1 MFWVSNYLLL
11 SIKPRSNRLLWIFI
25 DPQASW
31 LCRKREKM
39 SEIPRE
45 ILSVGDLNRAIASS
59 LEERFDT
66 VWVSGEISNFK
77 AYDSGHWYFSLKDE
91 EGQIRCVMF
100 RGRNGQVGFMPQSG
114 DLVEVAANLGFYVP
128 RGDIQLTVQS
138 MRRAGMGGLYE
149 AFLKLKAKLA
159 KEGLFDAERK
169 REIPTHPRAIGII
182 TSPQAAALKDVLST
196 LDRRAPH
203 IPIVIYP
210 TLVQGPDAPA
220 GIISALKAAE
230 KENAVDV
237 ILLVRGGGSI
247 EDLWAFNDEKL
258 AYAIAASPIPIVSGV
273 GHETDVTI
281 ADFVADLRAPT
292 PTGAAELAAPRR
304 DQMLQELDAI
314 MQALLQR
321 VSQRVEREA
330 QTLDQLALRLSHA
343 LPNPD
348 RMREQISNWQKQ
360 LNQAWLVR
368 VENWKRNQTH
378 YQSQLEMLNPQR
390 TLERGYAVILSG
402 KGKSREEQVMQ
413 AVRNPN
419 ELNTE
424 GVFEVRLAE
433 GRADVQFE
441 KVDSQQ
447 SS

>member
-1 MFWVSNYLLL
+1 
-11 SIKPRSNRLLWIFI
+11 
-25 DPQASW
+25 
-31 LCRKREKM
+31 M
-39 SEIPRE
+39 SEISRE
-45 ILSVGDLNRAIASS
+45 ILTVGDLNRAIAAS
-59 LEERFDT
+59 LEERFDS

-114 DLVEVAANLGFYVP
+114 DLVEVSANLGLYVP
-128 RGDIQLTVQS
+128 RGDIQLTIQTL
-138 MRRAGMGGLYE
+138 RRAGMGGLYE

-169 REIPTHPRAIGII
+169 REIPSHPRSIGIV
-182 TSPQAAALKDVLST
+182 TSLQAAALKDVLST
-196 LDRRAPH
+196 LARRAPH

-220 GIISALKAAE
+220 GIIAALKAAE
-230 KENAVDV
+230 KEKVVDV

-258 AYAIAASPIPIVSGV
+258 AYAIAQSSIPIVSGV

-292 PTGAAELAAPRR
+292 PTGAAELAAPRK

-314 MQALLQR
+314 MQAL
-321 VSQRVEREA
+321 SQRINQRIEREA

-348 RMREQISNWQKQ
+348 RMREQIVSWQQ
-360 LNQAWLVR
+360 RLSQAWVVR
-368 VENWKRNQTH
+368 MESWNRNQSH
-378 YQSQLEMLNPQR
+378 YKTQLEMLNPQR
-390 TLERGYAVILSG
+390 TLERGYAVILS
-402 KGKSREEQVMQ
+402 KEELAMH
-413 AVRNPN
+413 AVRNPK
-419 ELNTE
+419 ELNVE
-424 GVFEVRLAE
+424 QLFQVQLAGGQVE
-433 GRADVQFE
+433 VQFAKIE
-441 KVDSQQ
+441 VH
-447 SS
+447 

>member
-1 MFWVSNYLLL
+1 
-11 SIKPRSNRLLWIFI
+11 
-25 DPQASW
+25 
-31 LCRKREKM
+31 M
-39 SEIPRE
+39 SEISRE

-159 KEGLFDAERK
+159 KEGLFDLENK
-169 REIPTHPRAIGII
+169 RPIPTHPRSIGII

-196 LDRRAPH
+196 LARRAPH

-220 GIISALKAAE
+220 GIISALKSAE

-247 EDLWAFNDEKL
+247 EDLWAFNDEQL
-258 AYAIAASPIPIVSGV
+258 AYAIAQSPIPIVSGV

-348 RMREQISNWQKQ
+348 RMREQISGWQKR

-368 VENWKRNQTH
+368 VENWKRNQGH
-378 YQSQLEMLNPQR
+378 FQSQLEMLNPQR
-390 TLERGYAVILSG
+390 TLERGYAVILS
-402 KGKSREEQVMQ
+402 KEEQAMH
-413 AVRNPN
+413 AVRSPK

-424 GVFEVRLAE
+424 SIFEVRLAE
-433 GRADVQFE
+433 GRVEVEFS
-441 KVDSQQ
+441 KVKES
-447 SS
+447 

>member
-1 MFWVSNYLLL
+1 
-11 SIKPRSNRLLWIFI
+11 
-25 DPQASW
+25 
-31 LCRKREKM
+31 M
-39 SEIPRE
+39 SEISRE
-45 ILSVGDLNRAIASS
+45 ILSVGDLNRAIAAS
-59 LEERFDT
+59 LEDRFDT

-114 DLVEVAANLGFYVP
+114 DLVEVSANLGMYVP
-128 RGDIQLTVQS
+128 RGDIQLTIQTL
-138 MRRAGMGGLYE
+138 RRAGLGGLYE

-159 KEGLFDAERK
+159 KEGLFDDERK
-169 REIPTHPRAIGII
+169 REIPSHPRSIGII

-196 LDRRAPH
+196 LARRAPH

-220 GIISALKAAE
+220 GIIAALQAAE
-230 KENAVDV
+230 KEKAVDV
-237 ILLVRGGGSI
+237 LLLVRGGGSI
-247 EDLWAFNDEKL
+247 EDLWAFNDEQL
-258 AYAIAASPIPIVSGV
+258 AYAIADSSIPVVSGV
-273 GHETDVTI
+273 GHETDFTI

-321 VSQRVEREA
+321 INQRVEREA

-348 RMREQISNWQKQ
+348 RMREQINGWQQ
-360 LNQAWLVR
+360 RLNQAWSVR
-368 VENWKRNQTH
+368 MESWKRNQSH

-390 TLERGYAVILSG
+390 TLERGYAVILS
-402 KGKSREEQVMQ
+402 RDDDEFH
-413 AVRNPN
+413 AIRNPK
-419 ELNTE
+419 ELHSE
-424 GVFEVRLAE
+424 DAYQIQLAE
-433 GRADVQFE
+433 GRAEVRIVGI
-441 KVDSQQ
+441 KIQ
-447 SS
+447 S

>member
-1 MFWVSNYLLL
+1 
-11 SIKPRSNRLLWIFI
+11 
-25 DPQASW
+25 
-31 LCRKREKM
+31 M
-39 SEIPRE
+39 SEISRE
-45 ILSVGDLNRAIASS
+45 ILSVGDLNRAIAAS
-59 LEERFDT
+59 LEDRFDT

-114 DLVEVAANLGFYVP
+114 DLVEVSASLGLYVP
-128 RGDIQLTVQS
+128 RGDIQLTIQT

-159 KEGLFDAERK
+159 KEGLFDEERK
-169 REIPTHPRAIGII
+169 REIPSHPRSIGII

-196 LDRRAPH
+196 LARRAPH

-210 TLVQGPDAPA
+210 TLVQGPDAPS
-220 GIISALKAAE
+220 GIIAALKAAA

-247 EDLWAFNDEKL
+247 EDLWAFNDEQL
-258 AYAIAASPIPIVSGV
+258 AYAIAQSPIPVVSGV
-273 GHETDVTI
+273 GHETDFTI

-292 PTGAAELAAPRR
+292 PTGAAELAAPRK
-304 DQMLQELDAI
+304 DQMLQELEAI
-314 MQALLQR
+314 KQALLQR
-321 VSQRVEREA
+321 VIQRVEREA

-348 RMREQISNWQKQ
+348 RMREQIINWQQ
-360 LNQAWLVR
+360 RLNQTWSVR
-368 VENWKRNQTH
+368 MENWKRNQSH
-378 YQSQLEMLNPQR
+378 YQLQLEMLNPQR
-390 TLERGYAVILSG
+390 TLERGYAVILS
-402 KGKSREEQVMQ
+402 KQENELH
-413 AVRNPN
+413 AVRKPN

-424 GVFEVRLAE
+424 NIFQVRLAE
-433 GRADVQFE
+433 GQAEVQFSDVNS
-441 KVDSQQ
+441 K
-447 SS
+447 

>member
-1 MFWVSNYLLL
+1 
-11 SIKPRSNRLLWIFI
+11 
-25 DPQASW
+25 
-31 LCRKREKM
+31 M

-45 ILSVGDLNRAIASS
+45 ILSVGDLNRAIAAS
-59 LEERFDT
+59 LEDRFDT

-114 DLVEVAANLGFYVP
+114 DLVEVSASLGMYVP
-128 RGDIQLTVQS
+128 RGDIQLTIQTL
-138 MRRAGMGGLYE
+138 RRAGMGGLYE

-159 KEGLFDAERK
+159 KEGLFDEERK
-169 REIPTHPRAIGII
+169 REIPTHPRSIGII

-196 LDRRAPH
+196 LARRAPH

-220 GIISALKAAE
+220 GIIAALKAANTE
-230 KENAVDV
+230 NTENAVDV

-247 EDLWAFNDEKL
+247 EDLWAFNDEQL
-258 AYAIAASPIPIVSGV
+258 AYAIASSNIPVVSGV
-273 GHETDVTI
+273 GHETDFTI

-292 PTGAAELAAPRR
+292 PTGAAELAAPRK
-304 DQMLQELDAI
+304 DQLLQELDAI
-314 MQALLQR
+314 QQALLQR
-321 VSQRVEREA
+321 INQRVEREA
-330 QTLDQLALRLSHA
+330 QTLDQLALRLNHA

-348 RMREQISNWQKQ
+348 RMREQITSWQLR
-360 LNQAWLVR
+360 LNQAWSVR
-368 VENWKRNQTH
+368 MENWKRNQTH

-390 TLERGYAVILSG
+390 TLERGYAVILSRDNE
-402 KGKSREEQVMQ
+402 KLH
-413 AVRNPN
+413 AVRKPS

-424 GVFEVRLAE
+424 QSYQVQLAE
-433 GRADVQFE
+433 GQAEVQFS
-441 KVDSQQ
+441 KVLREP
-447 SS
+447 

>member
-1 MFWVSNYLLL
+1 
-11 SIKPRSNRLLWIFI
+11 
-25 DPQASW
+25 
-31 LCRKREKM
+31 M
-39 SEIPRE
+39 SEISRE

-66 VWVSGEISNFK
+66 VWVCGEISNFK

-159 KEGLFDAERK
+159 KEGLFDLENK
-169 REIPTHPRAIGII
+169 RPIPTHPRSIGII
-182 TSPQAAALKDVLST
+182 TSPQAVALKDVLST
-196 LDRRAPH
+196 LARRAPH

-258 AYAIAASPIPIVSGV
+258 AYVIAQSPIPVVSGV

-314 MQALLQR
+314 MQVLLQR

-348 RMREQISNWQKQ
+348 RMREQIGGWQKR

-368 VENWKRNQTH
+368 VENWKRD
-378 YQSQLEMLNPQR
+378 QSHFQFQLEMLNPQR
-390 TLERGYAVILSG
+390 TLERGYAVILS
-402 KGKSREEQVMQ
+402 KEEQAMH

-419 ELNTE
+419 ELNTKN
-424 GVFEVRLAE
+424 VFQVCLAKGQVEVEFARVEVR
-433 GRADVQFE
+433 
-441 KVDSQQ
+441 K
-447 SS
+447 

>member
-1 MFWVSNYLLL
+1 
-11 SIKPRSNRLLWIFI
+11 
-25 DPQASW
+25 
-31 LCRKREKM
+31 M
-39 SEIPRE
+39 SEISRE

-138 MRRAGMGGLYE
+138 MRRAGLGGLYE

-159 KEGLFDAERK
+159 KEGLFDAENK
-169 REIPTHPRAIGII
+169 RVIPTHPRSIGII

-196 LDRRAPH
+196 LARRAPH

-247 EDLWAFNDEKL
+247 EDLWAFNDEQL
-258 AYAIAASPIPIVSGV
+258 AYAIAQSPIPIVSGV

-292 PTGAAELAAPRR
+292 PTGAAELAAPGR

-321 VSQRVEREA
+321 VNQRVEREA

-348 RMREQISNWQKQ
+348 RMREQINGWQKR

-368 VENWKRNQTH
+368 VENWKRDQGH
-378 YQSQLEMLNPQR
+378 FQLQLEMLNPQR
-390 TLERGYAVILSG
+390 TLERGYAVILS
-402 KGKSREEQVMQ
+402 KDDQAMH
-413 AVRNPN
+413 AVRNPK

-424 GVFEVRLAE
+424 SLFEVRLAE
-433 GRADVQFE
+433 GQVEVEFS
-441 KVDSQQ
+441 KVK
-447 SS
+447 

>member
-1 MFWVSNYLLL
+1 
-11 SIKPRSNRLLWIFI
+11 
-25 DPQASW
+25 
-31 LCRKREKM
+31 M
-39 SEIPRE
+39 SEISRE
-45 ILSVGDLNRAIASS
+45 ILSVGDLNRAIAAS
-59 LEERFDT
+59 LEDRFDT

-114 DLVEVAANLGFYVP
+114 DLVEVSASLGMYVP
-128 RGDIQLTVQS
+128 RGDIQLTIQTL
-138 MRRAGMGGLYE
+138 RRAGMGGLYE

-159 KEGLFDAERK
+159 KEGLFDEDRK
-169 REIPTHPRAIGII
+169 REIPTHPRAIGIV

-196 LDRRAPH
+196 LARRAPH
-203 IPIVIYP
+203 IPVVIYP

-220 GIISALKAAE
+220 GIISALQAAE

-247 EDLWAFNDEKL
+247 EDLWAFNDEQL
-258 AYAIAASPIPIVSGV
+258 AYAITNSSIPVVSGV
-273 GHETDVTI
+273 GHETDFTI

-321 VSQRVEREA
+321 INQRIEREA

-348 RMREQISNWQKQ
+348 RMREQIASWQQ
-360 LNQAWLVR
+360 RLNQAWSVR
-368 VENWKRNQTH
+368 MENWKRNQTH

-390 TLERGYAVILSG
+390 TLERGYAVILN
-402 KGKSREEQVMQ
+402 KEHEQLQ
-413 AVRNPN
+413 AVRNTK
-419 ELNTE
+419 ELMLEKTYQ
-424 GVFEVRLAE
+424 VRLAE
-433 GRADVQFE
+433 GEAEIQLS
-441 KVDSQQ
+441 KVGEMNQK
-447 SS
+447 

>member
-1 MFWVSNYLLL
+1 
-11 SIKPRSNRLLWIFI
+11 
-25 DPQASW
+25 
-31 LCRKREKM
+31 M
-39 SEIPRE
+39 SEISRE
-45 ILSVGDLNRAIASS
+45 ILSVGDLNRAIAQS
-59 LEERFDT
+59 LEDRFDT

-77 AYDSGHWYFSLKDE
+77 AYESGHWYFSLKDE

-114 DLVEVAANLGFYVP
+114 DLVEVSASLGMYVP
-128 RGDIQLTVQS
+128 RGDIQLTIQTL
-138 MRRAGMGGLYE
+138 RRAGMGGLYE

-159 KEGLFDAERK
+159 KEGLFDEDRK
-169 REIPTHPRAIGII
+169 RAIPTHPRSIGII

-196 LDRRAPH
+196 LARRAPH

-220 GIISALKAAE
+220 GIIAALKAAA
-230 KENAVDV
+230 KEQAVDV

-247 EDLWAFNDEKL
+247 EDLWAFNDEQL
-258 AYAIAASPIPIVSGV
+258 AYAIASSLIPVVSGV
-273 GHETDVTI
+273 GHETDFTI
-281 ADFVADLRAPT
+281 ADFVSDLRAPT

-321 VSQRVEREA
+321 INQRVEREA

-348 RMREQISNWQKQ
+348 RMREQIASWQQ
-360 LNQAWLVR
+360 RLNQAWSVR
-368 VENWKRNQTH
+368 MENWKRNQTH

-390 TLERGYAVILSG
+390 TLERGYAAVLNVNEG
-402 KGKSREEQVMQ
+402 FHAARKPGDLHPQV
-413 AVRNPN
+413 
-419 ELNTE
+419 EYE
-424 GVFEVRLAE
+424 IRLAE
-433 GRADVQFE
+433 GAATVQFE
-441 KVDSQQ
+441 KVSALKK
-447 SS
+447 

>member
-1 MFWVSNYLLL
+1 
-11 SIKPRSNRLLWIFI
+11 
-25 DPQASW
+25 
-31 LCRKREKM
+31 M
-39 SEIPRE
+39 SEISRE
-45 ILSVGDLNRAIASS
+45 ILSVGDLNRAIAAS

-114 DLVEVAANLGFYVP
+114 DLVEVSASLGMYVP
-128 RGDIQLTVQS
+128 RGDIQLTIQTL
-138 MRRAGMGGLYE
+138 RRAGMGGLYE

-159 KEGLFDAERK
+159 KEGLFDEERK
-169 REIPTHPRAIGII
+169 REIPTHPRSIGII

-196 LDRRAPH
+196 LARRAPH

-230 KENAVDV
+230 KEKAVDV

-247 EDLWAFNDEKL
+247 EDLWAFNDEQL
-258 AYAIAASPIPIVSGV
+258 AYAIADSSIPVVSGV
-273 GHETDVTI
+273 GHETDFTI

-292 PTGAAELAAPRR
+292 PTSAAELAAPRR
-304 DQMLQELDAI
+304 DQMLQELEAM

-321 VSQRVEREA
+321 VRQRVEREA

-348 RMREQISNWQKQ
+348 RMREQIGGWQQ
-360 LNQAWLVR
+360 RLNQAWTVR
-368 VENWKRNQTH
+368 VDSWKRNQSH

-390 TLERGYAVILSG
+390 TLERGYAVILS
-402 KGKSREEQVMQ
+402 KSDDGLH
-413 AVRNPN
+413 AIRNPG
-419 ELNTE
+419 ELNSE
-424 GVFEVRLAE
+424 HPYQIQLAE
-433 GRADVQFE
+433 GQAEVQLAVV
-441 KVDSQQ
+441 KLHP
-447 SS
+447 

>member
-1 MFWVSNYLLL
+1 
-11 SIKPRSNRLLWIFI
+11 
-25 DPQASW
+25 
-31 LCRKREKM
+31 M
-39 SEIPRE
+39 SQISRE
-45 ILSVGDLNRAIASS
+45 ILSVGDLNRAIAQS
-59 LEERFDT
+59 LEDRFDT

-100 RGRNGQVGFMPQSG
+100 RGRNGQVGFIPQSG
-114 DLVEVAANLGFYVP
+114 DLVEVSANLGMYVP
-128 RGDIQLTVQS
+128 RGDIQLTIQTL
-138 MRRAGMGGLYE
+138 RRAGMGGLYE

-159 KEGLFDAERK
+159 KEGLFDEDRK
-169 REIPTHPRAIGII
+169 REVPSHPRSIGII

-196 LDRRAPH
+196 LARRAPH
-203 IPIVIYP
+203 IPVVIYP

-247 EDLWAFNDEKL
+247 EDLWAFNDEQL
-258 AYAIAASPIPIVSGV
+258 AYAIASSPIPVVSGV
-273 GHETDVTI
+273 GHETDFTI

-304 DQMLQELDAI
+304 DQMIQELDAI

-321 VSQRVEREA
+321 INQRIEREA

-348 RMREQISNWQKQ
+348 RMREQITGLQQRIK
-360 LNQAWLVR
+360 QAWSVR
-368 VENWKRNQTH
+368 LENWKRNQSH
-378 YQSQLEMLNPQR
+378 YQAQLEMLNPQR
-390 TLERGYAVILSG
+390 TLERGYAV
-402 KGKSREEQVMQ
+402 VMN
-413 AVRNPN
+413 AKDFHVARNPADLKTQM
-419 ELNTE
+419 E
-424 GVFEVRLAE
+424 FEIRLAE
-433 GRADVQFE
+433 GAATVRFE
-441 KVDSQQ
+441 KVTAEKS
-447 SS
+447 

>member
-1 MFWVSNYLLL
+1 
-11 SIKPRSNRLLWIFI
+11 
-25 DPQASW
+25 
-31 LCRKREKM
+31 M

-128 RGDIQLTVQS
+128 RGDIQLPVQC

>member
-1 MFWVSNYLLL
+1 
-11 SIKPRSNRLLWIFI
+11 
-25 DPQASW
+25 
-31 LCRKREKM
+31 M
-39 SEIPRE
+39 SETSRE

-59 LEERFDT
+59 LEGRFDT

-159 KEGLFDAERK
+159 KEGLFDLENK
-169 REIPTHPRAIGII
+169 RPIPTHPRSIGII

-196 LDRRAPH
+196 LARRAPH

-220 GIISALKAAE
+220 GIISALRAAE

-247 EDLWAFNDEKL
+247 EDLWAFNDEQL
-258 AYAIAASPIPIVSGV
+258 AYAIAQSSIPIVSGV

-348 RMREQISNWQKQ
+348 RMREQISGWQKR

-368 VENWKRNQTH
+368 VENWKRDQSH
-378 YQSQLEMLNPQR
+378 FQSQLEMLNPQR
-390 TLERGYAVILSG
+390 TLERGYAVILS
-402 KGKSREEQVMQ
+402 KEEQAMH
-413 AVRNPN
+413 AVRSPK

-424 GVFEVRLAE
+424 SVFELRLAE
-433 GRADVQFE
+433 GRVEVEFS
-441 KVDSQQ
+441 KVKGS
-447 SS
+447 

>member
-1 MFWVSNYLLL
+1 
-11 SIKPRSNRLLWIFI
+11 
-25 DPQASW
+25 
-31 LCRKREKM
+31 M
-39 SEIPRE
+39 SEISRE

-114 DLVEVAANLGFYVP
+114 DLVEVAANLGFYLP

-138 MRRAGMGGLYE
+138 MRRAGKGGLYE

-159 KEGLFDAERK
+159 KEGLFDLENK
-169 REIPTHPRAIGII
+169 RPIPTHPRSIGII

-196 LDRRAPH
+196 LARRAPH

-220 GIISALKAAE
+220 GIISALRAAE

-247 EDLWAFNDEKL
+247 EDLWAFNDEQL
-258 AYAIAASPIPIVSGV
+258 AYAIAQSSIPIVSGV

-348 RMREQISNWQKQ
+348 RMREQINGWQKR

-368 VENWKRNQTH
+368 VENWKRDQGH
-378 YQSQLEMLNPQR
+378 FQSQLEMLNPQR
-390 TLERGYAVILSG
+390 TLERGYAVILS
-402 KGKSREEQVMQ
+402 KEEQAMH
-413 AVRNPN
+413 AVRSPK

-424 GVFEVRLAE
+424 SVFEVRLAE
-433 GRADVQFE
+433 GRVEVEFS
-441 KVDSQQ
+441 KVKEC
-447 SS
+447 

>member
-1 MFWVSNYLLL
+1 
-11 SIKPRSNRLLWIFI
+11 
-25 DPQASW
+25 
-31 LCRKREKM
+31 M
-39 SEIPRE
+39 SEISRE
-45 ILSVGDLNRAIASS
+45 ILSVGDLNRAIAAS
-59 LEERFDT
+59 LEDRFDT

-114 DLVEVAANLGFYVP
+114 DLVEVSAGLGMYVP
-128 RGDIQLTVQS
+128 RGDIQLTIQTL
-138 MRRAGMGGLYE
+138 RRAGMGGLYE

-159 KEGLFDAERK
+159 KAGLFDDERK
-169 REIPTHPRAIGII
+169 REIPTHPRSIGII

-196 LDRRAPH
+196 LARRAPH
-203 IPIVIYP
+203 VPIVIYP

-220 GIISALKAAE
+220 GIIAALKAAE
-230 KENAVDV
+230 KEKAVDV

-247 EDLWAFNDEKL
+247 EDLWAFNDEQL
-258 AYAIAASPIPIVSGV
+258 AYAIADSSIPIVSGV
-273 GHETDVTI
+273 GHETDFTI

-292 PTGAAELAAPRR
+292 PTGAAEQAAPRR

-321 VSQRVEREA
+321 VNQRVEREA

-348 RMREQISNWQKQ
+348 RMREQIEGWQKR

-368 VENWKRNQTH
+368 MENWKRNQTH
-378 YQSQLEMLNPQR
+378 YQSQLELLNPQR
-390 TLERGYAVILSG
+390 TLERGYAVILS
-402 KGKSREEQVMQ
+402 KNKDELH
-413 AVRNPN
+413 AVRKSN
-419 ELNTE
+419 ELVA
-424 GVFEVRLAE
+424 GAQYEVHLAE
-433 GRADVQFE
+433 GISDVE
-441 KVDSQQ
+441 IAKATVVK
-447 SS
+447 